1 MYTVSGFRYR
11 NVLVWFLLM
20 RERALCKQEY
30 DTRTV
35 YSRLTTSSG
44 RIRTPTS
51 PSLAVQSITNHRVL
65 LTVRVIRLSTNYV
78 NGLGIRKVE
87 YRGSEPEFAWRESG
101 KQFMKNHPPVHPTG
115 IRTSISASSAVW
127 LTTTSAL
134 ANYATE
140 AVQEQDSASK
150 DNLPLNTLKLRCLTE
165 CLVPVEPQDL
175 SDNSPT
181 PLPLKG
187 SITKMAP
194 NLMKRD
200 APAEPT
206 AEVAVPPPPPPAD
219 TKAQALIGSTQEI
232 PIDVSTEPTE
242 AVVTPTPGKSKAN
255 EISEQVVKLGNELA
269 HDMGI
274 PMWGLI
280 AIIVGICLVFL
291 CICVCCI
298 RRCCKKRRS
307 KDGKKG
313 KGGVD
318 LKSVQLLGSAYKEK
332 VQPDM
337 EELTENQEEA
347 DEAESKQS
355 EIKLG
360 RLQYKLEYDFNSNS
374 LSVTVIQAEDLP
386 ALDMGG
392 TSDPYVKV
400 YLLPDKKK
408 KFETKVHRKTLSPV
422 FNETFTFKNVPY
434 AEAMNKTLVFAIFDF
449 DRFSKHDQIGEV
461 KLPLCQVDLAQTI
474 EDWKELQSV
483 EGEGGQ
489 DNKLGDICFSLR
501 YVPTAGKLTVVIL
514 EAKNLKKMDIAL
526 MQNGKRLKKK
536 KTSIKKCTLNPYYNE
551 SFTFEVPFEQIQ
563 KVNLVVTVVDYDR
576 IGTSEPI
583 GKVVLGYNASGT
595 ELRHWSDMLASPRRP
610 IAQWH
615 TLKDPEDDKKD

>member
-1 MYTVSGFRYR
+1 M
-11 NVLVWFLLM
+11 
-20 RERALCKQEY
+20 A
-30 DTRTV
+30 
-35 YSRLTTSSG
+35 
-44 RIRTPTS
+44 
-51 PSLAVQSITNHRVL
+51 PSL
-65 LTVRVIRLSTNYV
+65 RL
-78 NGLGIRKVE
+78 
-87 YRGSEPEFAWRESG
+87 WR
-101 KQFMKNHPPVHPTG
+101 
-115 IRTSISASSAVW
+115 R
-127 LTTTSAL
+127 
-134 ANYATE
+134 E
-140 AVQEQDSASK
+140 AGE
-150 DNLPLNTLKLRCLTE
+150 L
-165 CLVPVEPQDL
+165 
-175 SDNSPT
+175 
-181 PLPLKG
+181 
-187 SITKMAP
+187 
-194 NLMKRD
+194 
-200 APAEPT
+200 
-206 AEVAVPPPPPPAD
+206 
-219 TKAQALIGSTQEI
+219 
-232 PIDVSTEPTE
+232 EPTE
-242 AVVTPTPGKSKAN
+242 DSTEATTVAEEAGGGALAPTTTAAPSLPHHGHNILAGNNQQLPTTAETTVSPEEKFSSSTAAPTTKSKVGDFAKTMDDIAHQAADKMHIPYWAVV
-255 EISEQVVKLGNELA
+255 
-269 HDMGI
+269 
-274 PMWGLI
+274 
-280 AIIVGICLVFL
+280 AIIIGVCLIFL

-298 RRCCKKRRS
+298 RRCCRKRRT

-313 KGGVD
+313 LKGAVD

-332 VQPDM
+332 VQPDL
-337 EELTENQEEA
+337 EELTENAEEGG

-355 EIKLG
+355 EVKLG

-374 LSVTVIQAEDLP
+374 LAVTVIQAEDLP

-422 FNETFTFKNVPY
+422 FNETFTFKGVPY

-461 KLPLCQVDLAQTI
+461 KVPLCQVDLAQTI
-474 EDWKELQSV
+474 EEWRELQSV

-489 DNKLGDICFSLR
+489 ENKLGDICFSLR

-514 EAKNLKKMDIAL
+514 EAKNLKKMDVGGLSDPYVKIAL

-563 KVNLVVTVVDYDR
+563 KVQLVITVVDYDR

-615 TLKDPEDDKKD
+615 TLKDPDDDKKD

>member
-1 MYTVSGFRYR
+1 MSPHLRWR
-11 NVLVWFLLM
+11 
-20 RERALCKQEY
+20 REAEA
-30 DTRTV
+30 
-35 YSRLTTSSG
+35 
-44 RIRTPTS
+44 P
-51 PSLAVQSITNHRVL
+51 P
-65 LTVRVIRLSTNYV
+65 
-78 NGLGIRKVE
+78 KVE
-87 YRGSEPEFAWRESG
+87 VSSTSVTIQAPGTTNAS
-101 KQFMKNHPPVHPTG
+101 MTVLTG
-115 IRTSISASSAVW
+115 
-127 LTTTSAL
+127 
-134 ANYATE
+134 
-140 AVQEQDSASK
+140 
-150 DNLPLNTLKLRCLTE
+150 
-165 CLVPVEPQDL
+165 
-175 SDNSPT
+175 
-181 PLPLKG
+181 
-187 SITKMAP
+187 
-194 NLMKRD
+194 
-200 APAEPT
+200 
-206 AEVAVPPPPPPAD
+206 
-219 TKAQALIGSTQEI
+219 
-232 PIDVSTEPTE
+232 STEPELPIITTTQESLMEKTE
-242 AVVTPTPGKSKAN
+242 DLARKMNIEPWQLVAILVGVGVV
-255 EISEQVVKLGNELA
+255 VLG
-269 HDMGI
+269 
-274 PMWGLI
+274 
-280 AIIVGICLVFL
+280 VCF
-291 CICVCCI
+291 CCI
-298 RRCCKKRRS
+298 RRCCRKRRS

-313 KGGVD
+313 MKGVD
-318 LKSVQLLGSAYKEK
+318 FKSVQLLGSAYKEK

-337 EELTENQEEA
+337 EELTENAEEP
-347 DEAESKQS
+347 DEGEEKKE

-360 RLQYKLEYDFNSNS
+360 KVQYKLEYDFNSNS
-374 LSVTVIQAEDLP
+374 LSVTVIQAEELP

-422 FNETFTFKNVPY
+422 FNETFVFKNVPY
-434 AEAMNKTLVFAIFDF
+434 ADAMNKTLVFAIFDF

-461 KLPLCQVDLAQTI
+461 KVPLCQVDLAQTI
-474 EDWKELQSV
+474 EEWRELQSV

-514 EAKNLKKMDIAL
+514 EAKNLKKMDVGGLSDPYVKIAL

-615 TLKDPEDDKKD
+615 TLKDPEDGEKKD

>member
-1 MYTVSGFRYR
+1 MLCNEESRRGGPNPISTYATWSYVE
-11 NVLVWFLLM
+11 VWFGSATRATVVLM
-20 RERALCKQEY
+20 
-30 DTRTV
+30 D
-35 YSRLTTSSG
+35 SSG
-44 RIRTPTS
+44 TGQC
-51 PSLAVQSITNHRVL
+51 L
-65 LTVRVIRLSTNYV
+65 
-78 NGLGIRKVE
+78 
-87 YRGSEPEFAWRESG
+87 RG
-101 KQFMKNHPPVHPTG
+101 KIQ
-115 IRTSISASSAVW
+115 
-127 LTTTSAL
+127 
-134 ANYATE
+134 
-140 AVQEQDSASK
+140 

-165 CLVPVEPQDL
+165 QCLRGKIQDNL
-175 SDNSPT
+175 ALNT
-181 PLPLKG
+181 LKLRCLTEQCLRGKIQNNLPLNRLKLRCL
-187 SITKMAP
+187 TERKMAP

-200 APAEPT
+200 APVEPT
-206 AEVAVPPPPPPAD
+206 VETTVPPPPPPVD
-219 TKAQALIGSTQEI
+219 TKAQALIVTTQEI
-232 PIDVSTEPTE
+232 PIGKSVRGREHRRGIRLRSVVVSTWLLVYGSPGSIPGWNLGGLGKISHCLPEQCQAPGFLKGRPRTGGRINHTDVSTEPIE
-242 AVVTPTPGKSKAN
+242 AAVTPTPGKSKAN

-489 DNKLGDICFSLR
+489 LKIFRITLYLNITFSSSLLQLSLYMFQHLQTR
-501 YVPTAGKLTVVIL
+501 IFFFLTTARS
-514 EAKNLKKMDIAL
+514 KMIRV
-526 MQNGKRLKKK
+526 M
-536 KTSIKKCTLNPYYNE
+536 TI
-551 SFTFEVPFEQIQ
+551 
-563 KVNLVVTVVDYDR
+563 
-576 IGTSEPI
+576 
-583 GKVVLGYNASGT
+583 
-595 ELRHWSDMLASPRRP
+595 
-610 IAQWH
+610 
-615 TLKDPEDDKKD
+615 